1 MTRKIKAGIKKCI
14 RILPDILYG
23 ICFTGAFL
31 CMCWYLYGVCDLAYV
46 NF

>member
-1 MTRKIKAGIKKCI
+1 MTKKIKAGAKKFF

-23 ICFTGAFL
+23 ICFSGAFL
-31 CMCWYLYGVCDLAYV
+31 CMCWYLFGVCDLAYI

>member
-1 MTRKIKAGIKKCI
+1 MARKIKAGLKKYN